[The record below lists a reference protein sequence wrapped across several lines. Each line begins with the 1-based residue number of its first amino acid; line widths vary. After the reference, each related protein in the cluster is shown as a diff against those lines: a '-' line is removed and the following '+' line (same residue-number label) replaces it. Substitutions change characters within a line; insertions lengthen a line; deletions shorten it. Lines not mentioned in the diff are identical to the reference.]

1 MNRLGNLRCYLAGP
15 IDHAKDDGVGWRKDM
30 TAWLQERN
38 VKVLDPCDK
47 PIKDVRYKEIE
58 GEKIQMFELKNT
70 GRYFELTQRM
80 KEIVHM
86 DLRMVDVSDFVI
98 VYLDMDARPFG
109 TIHEL
114 INSLNQRKPTLVVV
128 EGGRRA
134 NASNW
139 LFGIMDYNFIFD
151 NFEDLQVFLDQI
163 DSGNTIGDL
172 SRWVFFE

>member
-15 IDHAKDDGVGWRKDM
+15 IDHADDDGVGWRKDM
-30 TAWLQERN
+30 TVWLQERN
-38 VKVLDPCDK
+38 VQVLDPCDK

-109 TIHEL
+109 TVHEL
-114 INSLNQRKPTLVVV
+114 INSLNQRKPTLVVI
-128 EGGRRA
+128 EGGRI

-139 LFGIMDYNFIFD
+139 LFGIMDYNFMFD
-151 NFEDLQVFLDQI
+151 NFEDLQTFLDQI